1 MAPIEMSRS
10 PEAVRARVM
19 ELLSS
24 ATDECE
30 APTYWEIVD
39 QIQTELGVGYIDF
52 VQLMQGHVDLA
63 AIPRVRPIHCS
74 PDTAAPNL
82 HFDEEAPDAGVPV
95 AQGGESCFDSYVI
108 DFVDFFPFNVV
119 IFLLNI
125 PGYLIKSVVCDCN
138 ER

>member
-39 QIQTELGVGYIDF
+39 QIRTEFGVGYIDF
-52 VQLMQGHVDLA
+52 VQLMQGHVNLA
-63 AIPRVRPIHCS
+63 AIPRVRSIHCS
-74 PDTAAPNL
+74 PDTVAPDL
-82 HFDEEAPDAGVPV
+82 HSDEGAPDAGDPV
-95 AQGGESCFDSYVI
+95 AQGGLSCVDSYVI

-119 IFLLNI
+119 IFLLNT
-125 PGYLIKSVVCDCN
+125 PGYLIKSVVCDC
-138 ER
+138 EK